1 MSDIH
6 ACKVEKQ
13 VKHLYALFQSVFE
26 DQSGDP
32 SKMPE
37 WNLTELD
44 IERVKEDIIVSLHII
59 MCHKLLT
66 SLFLTPDV
74 YN

>member
-26 DQSGDP
+26 DQSDP
-32 SKMPE
+32 SKIPE

-44 IERVKEDIIVSLHII
+44 IERVKEDIKPLYGIVGSRGSPSL
-59 MCHKLLT
+59 L
-66 SLFLTPDV
+66 
-74 YN
+74 

>member
-44 IERVKEDIIVSLHII
+44 IERVKEDIRPLNGIVGSRG
-59 MCHKLLT
+59 
-66 SLFLTPDV
+66 SPSFL
-74 YN
+74 

>member
-6 ACKVEKQ
+6 ACKVVKQ

-44 IERVKEDIIVSLHII
+44 IERVKEDIRPLNGIVGSRGSPSFI
-59 MCHKLLT
+59 
-66 SLFLTPDV
+66 
-74 YN
+74 

>member
-13 VKHLYALFQSVFE
+13 IKHLYALFQSVFKDE
-26 DQSGDP
+26 GDS

-44 IERVKEDIIVSLHII
+44 IERVKEDIRPLNGIVGSRGPPSRL
-59 MCHKLLT
+59 
-66 SLFLTPDV
+66 
-74 YN
+74 